1 MNTTLCGRYFLRRF
15 IGPGG
20 TAEVYLAWDQIRS
33 ARMAVK
39 VLRPQVDKKALEL
52 FEKEAD
58 LLRQLEHPFIVRRYE
73 MERHRNLVFLVM
85 DWVEGSNLRQ
95 RIIDMK
101 RPYPLNSAVNILQ
114 PICSALSFTHQNHVF
129 HCDIKP
135 ANILLHV
142 DGRVLLTD
150 FGVARLASEKRS
162 GGTPAYMAPEQIME
176 REVNERT
183 DIYALGV
190 TLYEMLSGGVMPF
203 RGDSQSSQGST
214 QRERIEWE
222 HCFLPAPPLSQ
233 YNPALP
239 LKVVEVVQQA
249 LSKNPAERQPSAL
262 EFLDAFEQAC
272 DTSHT
277 SYGESALPA
286 PRPEQPPYPGGQQ
299 QDLPPLETR
308 PSGADHVFTV
318 TPLSF
323 TGGPHLFCKAG
334 LYSGRVIPIGMGQMS
349 IGRRRDSQLWLGE
362 RTVSRSHANIV
373 RTRRAVY
380 IEDDNSTLGTY
391 VNGEQILGPHKLHS
405 GDVIVIG
412 SGQIFEF
419 RER

>member
-1 MNTTLCGRYFLRRF
+1 MLCGRYFLRRF
-15 IGPGG
+15 IGSGG
-20 TAEVYLAWDQIRS
+20 TAEVYLAWDRIRS
-33 ARMAVK
+33 TRMAVK

-52 FEKEAD
+52 FEKEAE

-73 MERHRNLVFLVM
+73 MERHDNLVFLVM
-85 DWVEGSNLRQ
+85 DWVEGNNLRQ
-95 RIIDMK
+95 RILEMK
-101 RPYPLNSAVNILQ
+101 RPYSLQ
-114 PICSALSFTHQNHVF
+114 NTVDVLQAICSALSFTHQNHVF

-162 GGTPAYMAPEQIME
+162 GGTPAYMAPEQILE
-176 REVNERT
+176 RDVNERT

-203 RGDSQSSQGST
+203 RGDSQNSQGST

-233 YNPALP
+233 YNPGLP
-239 LKVVEVVQQA
+239 PRVVRVVQQA
-249 LSKNPAERQPSAL
+249 LSKDPTERQASAL
-262 EFLDAFEQAC
+262 ELLGAFEQAC
-272 DTSHT
+272 DSSSNPHV
-277 SYGESALPA
+277 ESNLPA
-286 PRPEQPPYPGGQQ
+286 PQPDPQPYPRVQQ
-299 QDLPPLETR
+299 AEIPPIQIEPPGVEHVIMV
-308 PSGADHVFTV
+308 PSSAYI
-318 TPLSF
+318 
-323 TGGPHLFCKAG
+323 GGPHLFCKAG
-334 LYSGRVIPIGMGQMS
+334 QYSGQIIPIASGKMS
-349 IGRRRDSQLWLGE
+349 IGRSRDSRLWLGE
-362 RTVSRSHANIV
+362 RTVSRSHANIL

-380 IEDDNSTLGTY
+380 IEDENSSMGTY
-391 VNGEQILGPHKLHS
+391 VNGERILGPCKLRS